1 MFDFLSRGVW
11 GMFIQWLGIGTE
23 YFIAAGLIL
32 GGLYL
37 YFLFDVSPTNRF
49 IWILRPMRWMGIAL
63 IVWGSMLGWGTY
75 QRGIGLS
82 SGNRVCQAEWKQK
95 NYEAELARLK
105 QETEAKQIAID
116 TAQKETEKLEAQNA
130 QLQEMVADYMVA
142 ASKLPVC
149 RHATTDDDKRV
160 CKLTGNSA
168 GGCTPPKRLRPSRK
182 TSSISP
188 YSKG

>member
-1 MFDFLSRGVW
+1 M
-11 GMFIQWLGIGTE
+11 GIGVE

-37 YFLFDVSPTNRF
+37 YFLFDVSPVGRF
-49 IWILRPMRWMGIAL
+49 IWILRPMRWIGIAL
-63 IVWGSMLGWGTY
+63 IIWGSMLGWGTY

-95 NYEAELARLK
+95 NYEAQLERLK

-116 TAQKETEKLEAQNA
+116 TAQKETEKLEAENA

-142 ASKLPVC
+142 TAKLPVC
-149 RHATTDDDKRV
+149 RHATDDDNKRV

-168 GGCTPPKRLRPSRK
+168 GGCSPPKRLRPSRK
-182 TSSISP
+182 TSSVPS
-188 YSKG
+188 GGQG